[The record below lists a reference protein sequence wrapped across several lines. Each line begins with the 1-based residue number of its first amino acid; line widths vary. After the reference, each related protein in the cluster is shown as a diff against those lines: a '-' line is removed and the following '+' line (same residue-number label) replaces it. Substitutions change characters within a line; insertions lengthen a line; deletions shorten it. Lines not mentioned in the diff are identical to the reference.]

1 MHQSQTLHKAV
12 RQCLTIRCQN
22 FESPLQ
28 DLERDTYTREAC
40 GGQKQMIL
48 KDDTGKLTNIQA
60 IRSRAGL
67 KIWYDV
73 VLGIHALLA
82 IGVEA

>member
-1 MHQSQTLHKAV
+1 
-12 RQCLTIRCQN
+12 
-22 FESPLQ
+22 
-28 DLERDTYTREAC
+28 
-40 GGQKQMIL
+40 MIL

-60 IRSRAGL
+60 IQSRSEL